1 MCYRLVS
8 VCLHHL
14 HADSI
19 RCNWSQAAMCCIP
32 WIAVFKVISDTCLEA
47 VMVTDLNKIFSG
59 WEMCQLF
66 GTSCKPEKFLL
77 KV

>member
-59 WEMCQLF
+59 W
-66 GTSCKPEKFLL
+66 
-77 KV
+77 